1 MQLYQL
7 LRHGLFRLD
16 PERAHWFANAALDAV
31 AAVPGIPSLLRRRI
45 GADPVLRSAICGLTF
60 DHPLGL
66 AAGFDKD
73 GRHVRGMAALGFAY
87 LELGTVTPLAQPGNE
102 RPRLFRLSADDAL
115 INRMGFNN
123 QGAEEL
129 ALRLRRMRRPVPLG
143 VNIGKNKI
151 TPNEEAT
158 ADYLRCFRLLAPLA
172 DYVVVNISSPNT
184 PGLRELSRREPLEAL
199 LNAIQA
205 ERRRLDNPPPLFVK
219 LSPDEDSAGLDA
231 ALGAALAAG
240 ADGLIATN
248 TTLARPGLRSSGA
261 GEAGGLSGAPL
272 RERADA
278 VMAYLRRAT
287 GGALP
292 LIGVGGISDG
302 ASAYERIRAGAS
314 LLQLYTALIYRGP
327 AIVPDTL
334 RELGRLLRRDGFSSV
349 AEAVGS
355 GAERGAMS

>member
-1 MQLYQL
+1 MQLYDL
-7 LRHGLFRLD
+7 LRHGLFRFS
-16 PERAHWFANAALDAV
+16 PERAHWLANAALDIA
-31 AAVPGIPSLLRRRI
+31 AAVPGAASLLRRRI
-45 GADPVLRSAICGLTF
+45 DTDPSLRATVCGLEF
-60 DHPLGL
+60 AHPLGL

-87 LELGTVTPLAQPGNE
+87 LELGTVTPVAQPGNDQ
-102 RPRLFRLSADDAL
+102 PRLFRLSDDQAL

-123 QGAEEL
+123 QGAEAL
-129 ALRLRRMRRPVPLG
+129 ALRLHRARRPVPLG
-143 VNIGKNKI
+143 VNIGKNKT
-151 TPNEEAT
+151 TPNEQAT

-199 LNAIQA
+199 LRALQA
-205 ERRRLDNPPPLFVK
+205 ERSRLDGPPPLFVK

-240 ADGLIATN
+240 VDGLIATN
-248 TTLARPGLRSSGA
+248 TTLARPGLRSGA
-261 GEAGGLSGAPL
+261 ASEAGGLSGAPL
-272 RERADA
+272 RERANA
-278 VMAYLRRAT
+278 VTAYLRRAT
-287 GGALP
+287 GGSLP
-292 LIGVGGISDG
+292 LIGVGGIGDG

-327 AIVPDTL
+327 SIVPDIL
-334 RELGRLLRRDGFSSV
+334 RELGRLLRRDGFGSV

-355 GAERGAMS
+355 AAERGAMS